1 MSRKGWLTVGLSLM
15 LGAGFGT
22 AASAHGQDVIDD
34 GNITEHR
41 AQVGQA
47 RWGDQS
53 GEQGEI
59 ESPRWG
65 DQGGEKGEIESPRWG
80 DQSGEKGEVESPRW
94 GDDSG
99 EKGEVESPRA

>member
-1 MSRKGWLTVGLSLM
+1 LTVGLSVL
-15 LGAGFGT
+15 LGTGFGAVT
-22 AASAHGQDVIDD
+22 PGVGLAHGQDVIDD

-41 AQVGQA
+41 APIQSA
-47 RWGDQS
+47 RWGDQG

-65 DQGGEKGEIESPRWG
+65 DQGGEKGEVEAPRWG
-80 DQSGEKGEVESPRW
+80 DEG
-94 GDDSG
+94 G